1 MTSNN
6 NTPAAHYQGLPA
18 GYFQKRIAFAVFAV
32 ILVLLSSAAEQRL
45 NDYAVNIIRL
55 CGISVLMAVSL
66 NIVNGLTG
74 QFSIGHAGFMA
85 VGAYVGASVTYL
97 AEMRFTHQHTPGLAW
112 MLGAM
117 VVGGLS
123 AALFGLLVGVP
134 SLRLQGD
141 YLAIVTL
148 GFGEIIRVVL
158 TNCSSISPKLAYLG
172 GASGFTGASGAYT
185 VPHLTSFGLLAA
197 TVLILLVFSR
207 NLKSSIYGLAFM
219 AIREDEI
226 AAAAMG
232 INTTKSKVTAFVLS
246 AFWAGVA
253 GVLFAH
259 AVYFVPL
266 SFSFIASMNYVIM
279 VVLGGSGSITG
290 TALAAVILTALPE
303 MLKPLQQQAG
313 LADPY
318 RQVIFAL
325 LLVVMMLL
333 RPEGVFGRGE
343 LSLHR
348 ITRFL
353 TRRGKGGSTGATP
366 TANSAPTAA
375 VRAIVTPTSGPSILS
390 VENIT
395 RRFGGLV
402 SVGNVNIEVKQG
414 GLTGLIGPNGAG
426 KTTVFN
432 LLTGV
437 YAPSEG
443 TISYDGGLLA
453 GSVDATFTY
462 RAFWLFVDGLV
473 ALAAGLIVGRIVA
486 TSIVP
491 YATNA
496 SAHALIHTVEY
507 GIAFLS
513 TAAAV
518 IMSFRARAMR
528 PPKRPHQ
535 FAARGVSRTF
545 QNIRLFGRLTV
556 LENVCIG
563 SYVRRKTGLLDAV
576 FHTPKHHR
584 EEQQVRENALGLL
597 EKFGLL
603 QSINDQANSLPYGD
617 QRRLE
622 IVRALATQPG
632 LLLLDEPAAGMNP
645 QEKSSLMELI
655 RQVRDEFGL
664 TILLIEHDMKL
675 VMGVC
680 EKIYVLDY
688 GRVIAEG
695 TPAEIRTNPAVI
707 SAYLGEEQEQSQV
720 GEQS

>member
-1 MTSNN
+1 
-6 NTPAAHYQGLPA
+6 
-18 GYFQKRIAFAVFAV
+18 
-32 ILVLLSSAAEQRL
+32 
-45 NDYAVNIIRL
+45 
-55 CGISVLMAVSL
+55 
-66 NIVNGLTG
+66 
-74 QFSIGHAGFMA
+74 
-85 VGAYVGASVTYL
+85 
-97 AEMRFTHQHTPGLAW
+97 
-112 MLGAM
+112 
-117 VVGGLS
+117 
-123 AALFGLLVGVP
+123 
-134 SLRLQGD
+134 
-141 YLAIVTL
+141 
-148 GFGEIIRVVL
+148 
-158 TNCSSISPKLAYLG
+158 
-172 GASGFTGASGAYT
+172 
-185 VPHLTSFGLLAA
+185 
-197 TVLILLVFSR
+197 
-207 NLKSSIYGLAFM
+207 M

-259 AVYFVPL
+259 AVYFVPM

-343 LSLHR
+343 LSLRR

-353 TRRGKGGSTGATP
+353 TRRAKGDSAGATTP
-366 TANSAPTAA
+366 MTSAPTAA
-375 VRAIVTPTSGPSILS
+375 VRVKVAPTSGASILS

-402 SVGNVNIEVKQG
+402 AVGNVNIEVKQG

-443 TISYDGGLLA
+443 TISYDGALLA
-453 GSVDATFTY
+453 GSVDATFAY
-462 RAFWLFVDGLV
+462 RALWLAVDGLV

-518 IMSFRARAMR
+518 ITSYRSRAMR

-576 FHTPKHHR
+576 LHTPKHHR
-584 EEQQVRENALGLL
+584 EEKQVRENALALL

-603 QSINDQANSLPYGD
+603 QSVNEQANSLPYGD

-695 TPAEIRTNPAVI
+695 TPAEIRTDPAVI
-707 SAYLGEEQEQSQV
+707 SAYLGEEQEQSPV